1 MRKNSFQ
8 NRMMAFGMA
17 LGLVMMS
24 PVEALA
30 ASDDAS
36 STADMYEMLEKIGI
50 PDVVIHKNP
59 LYGEEKS
66 DANGLDAN
74 GKPVALTDAE
84 WAALNDTTIELNEIE
99 NLVKYKSVLGKTEQA
114 LMTNSTASMNQVAQA
129 ARDMISDVKDEIAT
143 LKDDRNSASS
153 ETDKIKDTIL
163 ITAFEKSIE
172 TGTILPTIRNTFD
185 NLSNK
190 TTSTVKGSIYPTGED
205 HERRD
210 GDTFLFD

>member
-74 GKPVALTDAE
+74 GSR
-84 WAALNDTTIELNEIE
+84 W
-99 NLVKYKSVLGKTEQA
+99 
-114 LMTNSTASMNQVAQA
+114 
-129 ARDMISDVKDEIAT
+129 
-143 LKDDRNSASS
+143 
-153 ETDKIKDTIL
+153 
-163 ITAFEKSIE
+163 
-172 TGTILPTIRNTFD
+172 
-185 NLSNK
+185 
-190 TTSTVKGSIYPTGED
+190 
-205 HERRD
+205 H
-210 GDTFLFD
+210 